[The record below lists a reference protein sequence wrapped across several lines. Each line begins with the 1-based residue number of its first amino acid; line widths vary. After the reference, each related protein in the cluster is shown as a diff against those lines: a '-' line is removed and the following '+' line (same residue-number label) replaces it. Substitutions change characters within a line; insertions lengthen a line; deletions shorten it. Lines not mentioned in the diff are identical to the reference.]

1 MSKGRYV
8 KVSFRN
14 KFHYKLCLPL
24 KILKGFMSFVNSS
37 IFKFF
42 DSTLILFHFSLSAFA
57 LRENDKSHF
66 AHKDGKSTGE
76 EFLK

>member
-1 MSKGRYV
+1 
-8 KVSFRN
+8 
-14 KFHYKLCLPL
+14 
-24 KILKGFMSFVNSS
+24 MSFVNSS